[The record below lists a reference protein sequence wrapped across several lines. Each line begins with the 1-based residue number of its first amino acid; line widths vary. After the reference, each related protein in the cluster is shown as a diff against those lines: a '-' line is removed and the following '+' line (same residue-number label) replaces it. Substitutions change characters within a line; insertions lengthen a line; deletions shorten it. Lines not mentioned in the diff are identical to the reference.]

1 MSGKTG
7 IDSHDRNF
15 ISLMDIVFHGLN
27 RRFRI
32 KNQPHFHAMTADFI
46 NQAECLTVDSFRM
59 QSDEISSRTCQL
71 SNVILRTRYHQM
83 AVERFTRQF
92 FYLAYE
98 ER

>member
-1 MSGKTG
+1 MTVIYQPYGYSISWPQPVSG
-7 IDSHDRNF
+7 
-15 ISLMDIVFHGLN
+15 LE
-27 RRFRI
+27 
-32 KNQPHFHAMTADFI
+32 NQPHFHAMTADFI

-83 AVERFTRQF
+83 AVERFYSPS

-98 ER
+98 EQ